1 MQKMSLIVMML
12 KTHLLVG
19 LGAALYF
26 LPHVTNKIVFLPAV
40 IIASI
45 LPEVGDILTK
55 GKVVKK
61 SWLSTIIKTY
71 TLCLILTV
79 LLAFFYPLLA
89 LPFFLGY
96 SFHLFLDTFT
106 VDGVHPFWPIGKR
119 INGKVRTG
127 GNVDRAIMIVFAVF
141 DFGLLVKLFI

>member
-1 MQKMSLIVMML
+1 MMM

-26 LPHVTNKIVFLPAV
+26 LPHVTNKMFFLPAV
-40 IIASI
+40 LIASA
-45 LPEVGDILTK
+45 LPELGDVLSTSRHR
-55 GKVVKK
+55 VVKK
-61 SWLSTIIKTY
+61 ASWLSTIIKTY
-71 TLCLILTV
+71 TLCLVITFF
-79 LLAFFYPLLA
+79 LAFFYPLFA

-106 VDGVHPFWPIGKR
+106 HEGVHPFWPLGKR
-119 INGKVRTG
+119 VTGKVATG
-127 GNVDRAIMIVFAVF
+127 GSIDRTIMLVFIFV